1 MSLYPV
7 ILPLGEMGRAQERW
21 ITLDDTVVAVNV
33 STGPGTGEGG
43 ENHTY
48 YVHHA
53 WSDRSHLPSSGV
65 MMTTGLLKGP
75 SPASFTAL
83 TLNW

>member
-7 ILPLGEMGRAQERW
+7 IIPLGERGGVQERW
-21 ITLDDTVVAVNV
+21 ITLDDTVVAVND
-33 STGPGTGEGG
+33 STGPGTGEGQT
-43 ENHTY
+43 NVVLLHS
-48 YVHHA
+48 HA
-53 WSDRSHLPSSGV
+53 WSDRSNLPSSGV

-75 SPASFTAL
+75 SPTSFTAL